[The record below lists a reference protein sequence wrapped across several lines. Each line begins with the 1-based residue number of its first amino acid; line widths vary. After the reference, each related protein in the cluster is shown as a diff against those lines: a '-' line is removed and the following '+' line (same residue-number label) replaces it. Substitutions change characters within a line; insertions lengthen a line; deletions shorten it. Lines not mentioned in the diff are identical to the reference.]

1 VNIVEANRTGPD
13 VDTLRRTLQIQ
24 TQLLN
29 AVAHPDIEQ
38 EIVSRIADELRVG
51 AALIT
56 GLRHV
61 VARAGEVPDAAL
73 AEPWP
78 ASDSTMQHTIIESRA
93 ITIDPVSEQ
102 GDGMWLV
109 MAWPAG
115 EQIPADV
122 RRVTRHG
129 VQLLMQAHMNALMN
143 SRQQEQLQRAQIL
156 AEILDGVTPTRMARL
171 REQLRQLNFPT
182 DLQYSVHLIR
192 PVRASTEDLDA
203 IVNRLNDVSTSR
215 RAPFLIGRRIEDVI
229 VVYPANSE
237 VQEDIVDTIT
247 RANHG
252 VSSQLSDLSQAQ
264 DGLRQAEISWATG
277 QRIDQFTPFKD
288 VDFIDFVIGQ
298 LPADLYREKA
308 QSVLDQLSTGTI
320 VVETVVEFLR
330 NSMDIQATARALHLH
345 PNTIR
350 YRLARAEA
358 YLGRTLLDPETI
370 TTLFLALRPQI
381 QAPPTGFPSNLIP
394 ERPSL

>member
-1 VNIVEANRTGPD
+1 MNIVESSRIEPD
-13 VDTLRRTLQIQ
+13 VATLRRTLRIQ
-24 TQLLN
+24 TQLLD
-29 AVAHPDIEQ
+29 AVAHPDIER
-38 EIVSRIADELRVG
+38 EIISRIADELKVG
-51 AALIT
+51 AALVT

-61 VARAGEVPDAAL
+61 IARTGEVPDSAL
-73 AEPWP
+73 AGPWP
-78 ASDSTMQHTIIESRA
+78 ASDSPMQHTVMEHRS
-93 ITIDPVSEQ
+93 ITIDSVSEQ
-102 GDGMWLV
+102 GDGLWLV
-109 MAWPAG
+109 IAWPEG
-115 EQIPADV
+115 EQIPVDV
-122 RRVTRHG
+122 RRVTRHA
-129 VQLLMQAHMNALMN
+129 VQLLMQAHMNALTT

-156 AEILDGVTPTRMARL
+156 AEILDGVTPTRMGRL

-192 PVRASTEDLDA
+192 SVRASTEDLDA
-203 IVNRLNDVSTSR
+203 IVNRLNDVAASR

-237 VQEDIVDTIT
+237 VQNDIVDTIT

-252 VSSQLSDLSQAQ
+252 VSSQLSDLGQAQ

-308 QSVLDQLSTGTI
+308 QSVLDQLSAGSI

-358 YLGRTLLDPETI
+358 FLGRPLLDPETI

-381 QAPPTGFPSNLIP
+381 QAPSSGFPGNLIP
-394 ERPSL
+394 E